1 MRIITP
7 SFNRGIKPY
16 TKLLI
21 HPTGATIRDEMGKA
35 VTANGGAAL
44 ATGGKFGLPYVS
56 CRSSTN
62 AYLSLADSV
71 DWYFGTGDFT
81 IRFWYKP
88 VTYVSGQGLIGQRVD
103 DDNLWYF
110 YLGSTSYLRFIS
122 GGVHKAD
129 YSFAPG
135 LSAGNWYHFQVGRK
149 GTGAFAFVN
158 GQDKGISATVAFG
171 SNDVGEIAGL
181 LTIGVAASTYADGY
195 FQDVEILK
203 GIGITGANFTAPT
216 RRR

>member
-35 VTANGGAAL
+35 VTANAGAAL

-56 CRSSTN
+56 CRSSTKD
-62 AYLSLADSV
+62 YLSLADSV

-88 VTYVSGQGLIGQRVD
+88 VTYVGGHGLIGQRT
-103 DDNLWYF
+103 DDNSLWYF
-110 YLGSTSYLRFIS
+110 YLGSTSHLRFQAD
-122 GGVHKAD
+122 GVYKAD

-135 LSAGNWYHFQVGRK
+135 LSAGNWYHFQFGRK
-149 GTGAFAFVN
+149 GTGCFVFVN
-158 GQDKGISATVAFG
+158 GVAQSLTETVAFG
-171 SNDVGEIAGL
+171 SNDVGNITAP
-181 LTIGVAASTYADGY
+181 LTIGVSVATHADGY

-203 GIGITGANFTAPT
+203 GIGITGANFTPPT